1 MSDLPEVLSEVP
13 ASVLAVYA
21 HPDDAEISCAGTL
34 AKWIGAGSSVHL
46 VICAMGDKG
55 SSEPDVDVEA
65 LSTERAQEVARA
77 ADLLG
82 LSSVRQLQL
91 RDGEF
96 ENDLEL
102 RGAIVAL
109 IRSVR
114 PDAVVC
120 PDPQAVF
127 FGDRYY
133 NHRDHRVVGWTTLD
147 AVAPAASSPLYFPEA
162 GAAHRVTS
170 VFLSGSLE
178 SNVTVDISAT
188 IDAKA
193 EAVLCHRSQLGT
205 DPDWLRSVVF
215 ERAAE
220 AGRAGG
226 LDFAESFRRIR
237 LGG

>member
-1 MSDLPEVLSEVP
+1 MSDLPAVFSDVP
-13 ASVLAVYA
+13 SSVLAVYA

-34 AKWIGAGSSVHL
+34 AKWVESGSTVHL

-55 SSEPDVDVEA
+55 ATEADIDVEA
-65 LSTERAQEVARA
+65 LTEDRAVEVQRA
-77 ADLLG
+77 ADVLG
-82 LSSVRQLQL
+82 LASVRQLER

-102 RGAIVAL
+102 RRELVTL
-109 IRSVR
+109 IREIR
-114 PDAVVC
+114 PESVVC

-127 FGDRYY
+127 FGDHYY
-133 NHRDHRVVGWTTLD
+133 NHRDHRVIGWSTLD

-162 GAAHRVTS
+162 GAAHSVSS

-178 SNVTVDISAT
+178 SNVTVDISST
-188 IDAKA
+188 IGLKA

-220 AGRAGG
+220 AGRAVG

-237 LGG
+237 FAG